1 MTEMARALLE
11 VYPTMA
17 LDQYESHE
25 FYGKKVKTLDAA
37 LQALGKKI
45 VGDRVKV
52 KVDPGKKTC
61 GMKVNGKKNSM
72 KTTFWS

>member
-25 FYGKKVKTLDAA
+25 FYGKKVKTLS
-37 LQALGKKI
+37 LVCEQAYYWDLWGI
-45 VGDRVKV
+45 
-52 KVDPGKKTC
+52 
-61 GMKVNGKKNSM
+61 KNREAERAEFNLSL
-72 KTTFWS
+72 F

>member
-25 FYGKKVKTLDAA
+25 FYGKKVKTLS
-37 LQALGKKI
+37 LVCEQASDKRGQEKSFSRILFSVLAGSLLA
-45 VGDRVKV
+45 GDLR
-52 KVDPGKKTC
+52 P
-61 GMKVNGKKNSM
+61 
-72 KTTFWS
+72 